1 MKNKNRDMT
10 PEEKSEKLDHLRE
23 LADQAAIKMEKG
35 KTILTFTQ
43 AALYLDYKYSYLY
56 KLTCKNKI
64 PFRKP
69 NGKKLYFFK
78 EELEEW
84 VDRYRRKKNCNS
96 NKYDEQIKK
105 QQE

>member
-1 MKNKNRDMT
+1 MT

-96 NKYDEQIKK
+96 NKYDEQKK
-105 QQE
+105 QEE